1 MGQNNKPKKNKT
13 NDDDPYKI
21 GTVLFSSGDAKH
33 SDVWDDSDL
42 IDHWDRNVEAYRR
55 KYSSQVQSESASP
68 PFQQNKRKTQEGHI
82 TKKQPVLRKKSEKV
96 SSSKIQQTLP
106 SSTKGS
112 LLPSMPPMPS
122 MSSNQEDLSNLMM
135 AWYYSGYYT
144 GLYQAQQRK

>member
-42 IDHWDRNVEAYRR
+42 IDHWDRNVEAYR
-55 KYSSQVQSESASP
+55 
-68 PFQQNKRKTQEGHI
+68 
-82 TKKQPVLRKKSEKV
+82 PVLRKKSEKV

-144 GLYQAQQRK
+144 GLYQAQQRKK